1 MRFGSL
7 RNSFLSQAFGCAVA
21 MLWLGSLPAQES
33 PSSKA
38 GPPEKIPEKV
48 PDILPPGLRP
58 DIVYLRNEKGE
69 EVLVPR
75 TSYEEY
81 ERLLNQGT
89 ADARD
94 PQPPIGL
101 SQLDLVIEPDKDF
114 AKLSLKAIAHLAKP
128 NKTAQTIPIA
138 LGQLQWLPT
147 GPAAPNSSEA
157 TTATAIDPVSPTPG
171 TTKPTIDGAA
181 SNGLESISV
190 APQSN
195 GYLWRISPG
204 TEVTRTLELQALS
217 KLTSSSGGYSI
228 RLDLPPAATA
238 IRLKLPSGDWE
249 LTATG
254 GGNEVIEPFQ
264 KSDDRAVAIVRTTA
278 STVTLS
284 WNRKTEKDS
293 VAAIE
298 VTSQTKFA
306 PSADGTL
313 VRAVTNLA
321 IRGPR
326 KLGGKRF
333 LITLPPGSIVREST
347 NVASGF
353 PAYRLVRSNTES
365 DTESNSDAASSPV
378 ELSLELEEALARSE
392 IEIPIEWQLNQPTSA
407 PSMQFLVPKLDG
419 VQRHTGSFE
428 CIVPRN
434 VMFEWKAVGETQLIR
449 QSQSNDGSD
458 SMAYVFQFV
467 EQPAGVQ
474 CQWTSVASRPRLLS
488 KQTLEVKDRRLQL
501 SGSIEFLSD
510 PFQLPLLQLE
520 VTGWQVERIL
530 MRPTDIEIES
540 SAIPATNDTAG
551 RVSIPINSSLWLRNP
566 GERSASA
573 SEANRTGSESSETA
587 LSNPIEPTNT
597 MGLAAVTDPES
608 ARRLKL
614 DYVLSKPIEA
624 SAETFQFEL
633 PQLSWLSQDTQQRS
647 AKTIPGT
654 LALLS
659 WPFRLQ
665 ILNEGETGWI
675 PMPAPASLN
684 QTTDGIREPGFSPFL
699 LSYQILDSAQSASW
713 SGTRHRR
720 ASSTSAVYNATA
732 SISLDSISIQ
742 HRWNCVSYG
751 NRPTTLLLGLPK
763 SSAPTV
769 TDDGLASPT
778 AAIDSLTAAI
788 ESLTIDAQ
796 SVAIEPI
803 SEEALS
809 QKQGAHN
816 EMDWVRVSM
825 PAFAEDGTYRT
836 QFLIEL
842 TTKND
847 IVWNA
852 TQQSL
857 IDQPLPVL
865 VHDTEADL
873 LVVDTAQLS
882 VNHVPGLFYQSA
894 APLGT
899 IDDANPVANST
910 KALPLAEPSGS
921 PILTLDPISP
931 RWYGSLLQSGTSLR
945 RTIRIEAEW
954 IQTILNAIYQRDR
967 YVVRF
972 ECDEETVDIEVPVA
986 VRKDAEWILNGQ
998 RANIAEIP
1006 DLPTH
1011 LRLTLRDPSLPPA
1024 TTNSHPTYV
1033 LEIFTLKPSQGGWL
1047 RKIPLTTPRLLP
1059 GESTSPLVWQIIVPR
1074 TEHLLCSSE
1083 QLTPLYRWRWTDL
1096 FFARSS
1102 EYSQEQLERTLGA
1115 THQSIV
1121 TQQTNQ
1127 YDLTSM
1133 TGANALETWF
1143 IPSSLIWLPTA
1154 LLVLL
1159 ISALMTE
1166 KRWLRWPFAWILL
1179 LTAVLLFSQWAWDIS
1194 VIAAQ
1199 SVVVAVTVAIAYGLL
1214 RWLLDR
1220 RARRRSIFVSRSTS
1234 VATSHASRG
1243 NAASG
1248 SNLSIGDGAAKNL
1261 APNSGTASAVGDGS

>member
-1 MRFGSL
+1 VRIGSP
-7 RNSFLSQAFGCAVA
+7 RNSLVSQAFACAIA
-21 MLWLGSLPAQES
+21 MLWLGSLPAQEPSGTKAS
-33 PSSKA
+33 P
-38 GPPEKIPEKV
+38 PDKV

-58 DIVYLRNEKGE
+58 DIIYLRNEKGE

-101 SQLDLVIEPDKDF
+101 SQLDVVIEPDKDF
-114 AKLSLKAIAHLAKP
+114 AKIALKAIANFGKP
-128 NKTAQTIPIA
+128 NKTSQTIPIA

-147 GPAAPNSSEA
+147 VTAAPN
-157 TTATAIDPVSPTPG
+157 ATAAPGETESVPDSPPHGVTAEDADSPAID
-171 TTKPTIDGAA
+171 
-181 SNGLESISV
+181 GLESISV

-195 GYLWRISPG
+195 GYLWRVSPG
-204 TEVTRTLELQALS
+204 SEVTRTLELQALS

-238 IRLKLPSGDWE
+238 IRLKLPVGDWE
-249 LTATG
+249 LTASG

-264 KSDDRAVAIVRTTA
+264 TSDDRSVAIIRTTA

-293 VAAIE
+293 IAAIE
-298 VTSQTKFA
+298 VTSQTQFA

-333 LITLPPGSIVREST
+333 LITLPPGTIVREST
-347 NVASGF
+347 NLAIGF
-353 PAYRLVRSNTES
+353 PAYRIVRSNSET
-365 DTESNSDAASSPV
+365 DADASGTAATGPV
-378 ELSLELEEALARSE
+378 ELSLEFEEALARSE

-407 PSMQFLVPKLDG
+407 SSLQFLVPELDG

-434 VMFEWKAVGETQLIR
+434 VTFEWKPVGETQLVR

-458 SMAYVFQFV
+458 SMAYVFQFIK
-467 EQPAGVQ
+467 QPAGVQ

-520 VTGWQVERIL
+520 MTGWQVERIL

-540 SAIPATNDTAG
+540 SAVPATQDGAG
-551 RVSIPINSSLWLRNP
+551 RVSIPINSSLWLGNP
-566 GERSASA
+566 GERSAGA
-573 SEANRTGSESSETA
+573 SEPSRAGSEASDA
-587 LSNPIEPTNT
+587 AVPNPIEPASNL
-597 MGLAAVTDPES
+597 GLPPGTDPEN

-614 DYVLSKPIEA
+614 NYVLSKSIEA
-624 SAETFQFEL
+624 TAETFQFEL
-633 PQLSWLSQDTQQRS
+633 PQLSWLSQETQQRS
-647 AKTIPGT
+647 SKTIPGT
-654 LALLS
+654 LTLVS

-665 ILNEGETGWI
+665 TLDEGQAGWI
-675 PMPAPASLN
+675 TTPAPASL
-684 QTTDGIREPGFSPFL
+684 TPTLDGLREPGFSPFL
-699 LSYQILDSAQSASW
+699 LSYQILESAQNASW
-713 SGTRHRR
+713 TGTRHRR
-720 ASSTSAVYNATA
+720 ASSTSAVYDASA
-732 SISLDSISIQ
+732 SISDDAIAIQ

-751 NRPTTLLLGLPK
+751 NRPTTLRLGIPK
-763 SSAPTV
+763 TLAPNTA
-769 TDDGLASPT
+769 DDEPISP
-778 AAIDSLTAAI
+778 LAAI
-788 ESLTIDAQ
+788 ESFKIDAQ
-796 SVAIEPI
+796 SVTIEPI
-803 SEEALS
+803 APASLS
-809 QKQGAHN
+809 PQPAVDN
-816 EMDWVRVSM
+816 EMDWFRVSM
-825 PAFAEDGTYRT
+825 PVFAEDGTYRT
-836 QFLIEL
+836 RFLVEL
-842 TTKND
+842 STKSHLA
-847 IVWNA
+847 WN
-852 TQQSL
+852 TSL
-857 IDQPLPVL
+857 PAAIDQPLPVL
-865 VHDTEADL
+865 IHDTEADL
-873 LVVDTAQLS
+873 LVIEAAQLS
-882 VNHVPGLFYQSA
+882 VTHAPGLFYQSA
-894 APLGT
+894 APIETIASTSPGGT
-899 IDDANPVANST
+899 TTTATPQSNAS
-910 KALPLAEPSGS
+910 S
-921 PILTLDPISP
+921 ILTLDPVSP
-931 RWYGSLLQSGTSLR
+931 RWYGLLTQSGTSLR
-945 RTIRIEAEW
+945 RSIRIEAEW

-972 ECDEETVDIEVPVA
+972 DCDEETVDIEVPVT

-998 RANIAEIP
+998 RANVSEIP
-1006 DLPTH
+1006 DRPTH
-1011 LRLTLRDPSLPPA
+1011 LRLTLREPSLL
-1024 TTNSHPTYV
+1024 PTAPESQSTHV
-1033 LEIFTLKPSQGGWL
+1033 LEIFTLKASQGGWL
-1047 RKIPLTTPRLLP
+1047 RKIALTTPRLLP
-1059 GESTSPLVWQIIVPR
+1059 GESASPLVWQIIVPR

-1096 FFARSS
+1096 FFARTS

-1115 THQSIV
+1115 TTQSVV

-1133 TGANALETWF
+1133 TGANSLETWF

-1179 LTAVLLFSQWAWDIS
+1179 MAAVILFSQWAWDIS

-1199 SVVVAVTVAIAYGLL
+1199 SVVVAISVAIAYGLL

-1234 VATSHASRG
+1234 VATSQASRS
-1243 NAASG
+1243 NANSG
-1248 SNLSIGDGAAKNL
+1248 SNLSIGDGAAKN
-1261 APNSGTASAVGDGS
+1261 SGTLSAVGDGS